1 MSDNMDKTADFV
13 VTEGQTVELEIT
25 DMTDDGKGL
34 GRLSG
39 LAIFVAGAIP
49 GDKVSARI
57 TRLKKRYAFAE
68 TITLLEPSAARVQP
82 PCPYYKDCGGCS
94 MLELSYDEQLR
105 IKRKNIIT
113 KLERIGALEDPT
125 VREVLGAADRIG
137 ADGGQDGNTEVAEET
152 WQTEETEGA
161 ERPKQIEVTEIAGGS
176 DSAAFESMLRY
187 RNKAEFAVAMTSA
200 GPLVGFNKRASNKIV
215 DCTDC
220 LLQKRAT
227 MAAAN
232 AVREIL
238 QGKLLTVYDARHGK
252 GFLRGFTIK
261 VCEGTGE
268 VMLVFTGTSKQL
280 PNAEKVIYTI
290 SDAIDAVSTDEE
302 PYFLQSVVVEVNK
315 AKDLREPAIA
325 YEVVA
330 GSNTI
335 TDITDDGM
343 KFEISAPAFYQV
355 NTKQMSK
362 LYAKVREYACLK
374 GGETVFDLYCG
385 IGTIGLSMAA
395 DAGMIIGIES
405 VKNAVI
411 DANRNAVING
421 IVNARY
427 YTGRTEQVMPR
438 LLDKEDKLFV
448 DYIDENA
455 PKIAILD
462 PPRAGCDEALLRA
475 VASCEVDKIVY
486 VSCDPGTLAR
496 DIKLLGELGDKF
508 VEATPV
514 DMFVATMHVECVV
527 LMSRVHNLN
536 ARKGLK

>member
-1 MSDNMDKTADFV
+1 MSDNIDKTADLV
-13 VTEGQTVELEIT
+13 VNEGQTVELEIT

-39 LAIFVAGAIP
+39 LAIFVAGAVP

-57 TRLKKRYAFAE
+57 TRLKKRYALAE
-68 TITLLEPSAARVQP
+68 TIMLLEASAARVQP
-82 PCPYYKDCGGCS
+82 PCPYYQDCGGCS
-94 MLELSYDEQLR
+94 MLELSYDEQLC

-113 KLERIGALEDPT
+113 KLERIGALEEPT

-137 ADGGQDGNTEVAEET
+137 ADGGQIGQSKGTR
-152 WQTEETEGA
+152 QTEEPGQPE
-161 ERPKQIEVTEIAGGS
+161 QIESAGCD
-176 DSAAFESMLRY
+176 DSESFESILRY

-200 GPLVGFNKRASNKIV
+200 GPLVGFNKRGSNKIV

-238 QGKLLTVYDARHGK
+238 KDKLLTVYDARHGK

-268 VMLVFTGTSKQL
+268 MMLIFTGTSKQL

-290 SDAIDAVSTDEE
+290 SDAIDAVSTEAE

-315 AKDLREPAIA
+315 AKDVREPATA

-330 GSNTI
+330 GSNTV

-374 GGETVFDLYCG
+374 GGETIFDLYCG
-385 IGTIGLSMAA
+385 IGTIGLSMATQ
-395 DAGMIIGIES
+395 AGMIIGIES

-427 YTGRTEQVMPR
+427 YTGRAEHVMPR

-475 VASCEVDKIVY
+475 VASCDVDKIVY

-496 DIKLLGELGDKF
+496 DIKLLGELGYEF

-514 DMFVATMHVECVV
+514 DMFVATMHVECIA
-527 LMSRVHNLN
+527 LIQRV
-536 ARKGLK
+536 KS

>member
-1 MSDNMDKTADFV
+1 MSDNMDKTADLV

-39 LAIFVAGAIP
+39 LAIFVAGAVP

-68 TITLLEPSAARVQP
+68 TITLLEASAARVQP
-82 PCPYYKDCGGCS
+82 PCPYYQDCGGCS

-137 ADGGQDGNTEVAEET
+137 ADGGQIGQSKGTG
-152 WQTEETEGA
+152 QTEELGQPE
-161 ERPKQIEVTEIAGGS
+161 QIESAVGAGS
-176 DSAAFESMLRY
+176 EAFESMLRY

-200 GPLVGFNKRASNKIV
+200 GPLVGFNKRGSNKIV

-252 GFLRGFTIK
+252 GFLREFTIK

-268 VMLVFTGTSKQL
+268 MMLIFTGTSKQL
-280 PNAEKVIYTI
+280 PNSEKVIYTI

-302 PYFLQSVVVEVNK
+302 PYFLQSVVIEVNK
-315 AKDLREPAIA
+315 AKDIREPAAA
-325 YEVVA
+325 YEMVA

-385 IGTIGLSMAA
+385 IGTIGLSMAS

-427 YTGRTEQVMPR
+427 YTGRAEQVMPR

-496 DIKLLGELGDKF
+496 DIKLLCELGYAF

-514 DMFVATMHVECVV
+514 DMFVATMHVEAVV
-527 LMSRVHNLN
+527 LMSKVNPG
-536 ARKGLK
+536 K

>member
-1 MSDNMDKTADFV
+1 MSDNMDKTAALV
-13 VTEGQTVELEIT
+13 VNEGQIVELEIT

-39 LAIFVAGAIP
+39 LAIFVAGAVP

-68 TITLLEPSAARVQP
+68 TITLLEASAARVQP

-113 KLERIGALEDPT
+113 KLERIGALEEPT

-137 ADGGQDGNTEVAEET
+137 ADGGQIGRPGKS
-152 WQTEETEGA
+152 EGTGQP
-161 ERPKQIEVTEIAGGS
+161 EQIESAGGA
-176 DSAAFESMLRY
+176 DSETFESMLRY

-200 GPLVGFNKRASNKIV
+200 GPLVGFNKRGSNKIV

-238 QGKLLTVYDARHGK
+238 KDKLLTVYDARHGK

-268 VMLVFTGTSKQL
+268 MMLIFTGTSKQL
-280 PNAEKVIYTI
+280 PNAENVIYTI
-290 SDAIDAVSTDEE
+290 SDAIDAVSTEVE

-315 AKDLREPAIA
+315 AKDIREPATA

-330 GSNTI
+330 GTNTI

-427 YTGRTEQVMPR
+427 YTGRAEQVMPR
-438 LLDKEDKLFV
+438 LLDMEDKLFV

-496 DIKLLGELGDKF
+496 DIKLLGELGYEFAD
-508 VEATPV
+508 ATPV
-514 DMFVATMHVECVV
+514 DMFVATMHVECIA
-527 LMSRVHNLN
+527 LIQRV
-536 ARKGLK
+536 KS

>member
-1 MSDNMDKTADFV
+1 MSDNMYKTADLV

-39 LAIFVAGAIP
+39 LAIFVAGAVP
-49 GDKVSARI
+49 GDKVSTRI
-57 TRLKKRYAFAE
+57 TRLKKRYALAE
-68 TITLLEPSAARVQP
+68 TITLLEASAVRVQP

-125 VREVLGAADRIG
+125 VREVVGAVDTIG
-137 ADGGQDGNTEVAEET
+137 ADGGQAGQIGRHGKSEEAGQPE
-152 WQTEETEGA
+152 QTASAVSTASET
-161 ERPKQIEVTEIAGGS
+161 
-176 DSAAFESMLRY
+176 FESMLRY

-200 GPLVGFNKRASNKIV
+200 GPLVGFNKRGSNKLV

-232 AVREIL
+232 SVREIL
-238 QGKLLTVYDARHGK
+238 RGKLLSVYDARHGK

-268 VMLVFTGTSKQL
+268 MMLIFTGTSKQL

-302 PYFLQSVVVEVNK
+302 PYFLQSVVIEVNK
-315 AKDLREPAIA
+315 AKDIREPAAA
-325 YEVVA
+325 YEVLA
-330 GSNTI
+330 GTNTI

-411 DANRNAVING
+411 DANRNAAING

-427 YTGRTEQVMPR
+427 YTGRAEQVMPR

-475 VASCEVDKIVY
+475 VASCDVGKIVY

-496 DIKLLGELGDKF
+496 DIKLLGELGYEF

-514 DMFVATMHVECVV
+514 DMFVATMHVECIA
-527 LMSRVHNLN
+527 LIQRV
-536 ARKGLK
+536 KS

>member
-1 MSDNMDKTADFV
+1 
-13 VTEGQTVELEIT
+13 
-25 DMTDDGKGL
+25 
-34 GRLSG
+34 
-39 LAIFVAGAIP
+39 
-49 GDKVSARI
+49 
-57 TRLKKRYAFAE
+57 
-68 TITLLEPSAARVQP
+68 
-82 PCPYYKDCGGCS
+82 
-94 MLELSYDEQLR
+94 
-105 IKRKNIIT
+105 
-113 KLERIGALEDPT
+113 
-125 VREVLGAADRIG
+125 
-137 ADGGQDGNTEVAEET
+137 
-152 WQTEETEGA
+152 
-161 ERPKQIEVTEIAGGS
+161 
-176 DSAAFESMLRY
+176 
-187 RNKAEFAVAMTSA
+187 
-200 GPLVGFNKRASNKIV
+200 
-215 DCTDC
+215 
-220 LLQKRAT
+220 

-238 QGKLLTVYDARHGK
+238 RDKLLTVYDARHGK

-268 VMLVFTGTSKQL
+268 MMLIFTGASKQL

-302 PYFLQSVVVEVNK
+302 PYFLQSVVIEVNK
-315 AKDLREPAIA
+315 AKDLREPASA

-427 YTGRTEQVMPR
+427 YTGRAEQVMPR

-475 VASCEVDKIVY
+475 VASCDVDKIVY

-496 DIKLLGELGDKF
+496 DIKLLGELGYEF

-514 DMFVATMHVECVV
+514 DMFVATMHVECIA
-527 LMSRVHNLN
+527 LIQRV
-536 ARKGLK
+536 KS